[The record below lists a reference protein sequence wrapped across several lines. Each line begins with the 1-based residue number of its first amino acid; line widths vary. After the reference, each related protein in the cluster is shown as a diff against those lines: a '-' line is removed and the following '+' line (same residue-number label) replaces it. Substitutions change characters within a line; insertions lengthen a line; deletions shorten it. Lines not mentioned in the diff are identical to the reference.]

1 MSEIC
6 RRWAPVDCVNDVD
19 NACDADEAD
28 VDDVR
33 DVDEADVDAVDD
45 VRVCDVDEVD
55 VNEVG
60 DVKDTGEMDMMNL
73 IRCSVDAKDV
83 GNAM

>member
-1 MSEIC
+1 MMYVMQMKLTQMLQMMC
-6 RRWAPVDCVNDVD
+6 
-19 NACDADEAD
+19 
-28 VDDVR
+28 
-33 DVDEADVDAVDD
+33 
-45 VRVCDVDEVD
+45 VCDVDEVD

-83 GNAM
+83 GNAMQIIEKMNLAAALWENTLCRGFRE